1 MAFIDVREIM
11 TILPHRYPLLLIDRI
26 TELEPMKFARGYKN
40 ITANEPMF
48 TGHFPGNPVFPGVYM
63 VEALAQ
69 LGGTMVLAPGDMAR
83 KLVYLVGIDKVKFRR
98 PVVPGDRLDME
109 TRMLRARRNIG
120 WVSVEAT
127 VDGKLACSG
136 EMMFS
141 IGADATSTAYDAT
154 ILHQ

>member
-1 MAFIDVREIM
+1 
-11 TILPHRYPLLLIDRI
+11 
-26 TELEPMKFARGYKN
+26 
-40 ITANEPMF
+40 
-48 TGHFPGNPVFPGVYM
+48 
-63 VEALAQ
+63 
-69 LGGTMVLAPGDMAR
+69 
-83 KLVYLVGIDKVKFRR
+83 
-98 PVVPGDRLDME
+98 
-109 TRMLRARRNIG
+109 MLRARRNIG